1 MSRTLFSTSV
11 KSPKSFARASAAS
24 TEFWA
29 ACSKRT
35 KNSLFLGRRDRRTGV
50 LLWPHILRHLDRRR
64 ESDDRRDGVVAE
76 DELPGAWPAMI
87 RQKTQGSVAVRPA
100 RPQSPVAAA
109 ARRGPGPPRLVR
121 RNGGHRP
128 AGPP

>member
-11 KSPKSFARASAAS
+11 KSPKSLARASAAS

-64 ESDDRRDGVVAE
+64 ESDDRRDGGGAGGG
-76 DELPGAWPAMI
+76 LAGAWPGEI
-87 RQKTQGSVAVRPA
+87 
-100 RPQSPVAAA
+100 PQEDERA
-109 ARRGPGPPRLVR
+109 
-121 RNGGHRP
+121 GGDK
-128 AGPP
+128 AG